1 MHSEGP
7 LQQLKRGTTELLPE
21 ADLKQKLAH
30 SAQTGRPLR
39 VKLGIDPS
47 APHLTLGHAVVL
59 RKLRQFQ
66 DLGHTAILLVGDF
79 TRLVGDPSG
88 ESSTRPLITKE
99 TIEENMKTYQE
110 QAFKILDP
118 ARTELRYNSEWL
130 STLGVEGLIQLC
142 SKYTVARMLE
152 RDDFSKRY
160 KENNPISVLEFL
172 YPLLQAYDSVALEA
186 DVELGGHDQLFN
198 LLIGRDIQQ
207 HYGQAPQVVLTVPL
221 LIGTDGKKSMG
232 QSKGNYIGISEPPEQ
247 IFGKIMSLPDE
258 LMPQYYELLTDVPW
272 EQVKD
277 LHPKDCKVKL
287 GKMMVSWFHGDEA
300 AQAAQAGFERVYAR
314 KELPDEMPEVVVS
327 ASQLNAGTI
336 WLIELLEH
344 AKLVD
349 SRSQARRL
357 IQQGGVQ
364 IDGQKATDVN
374 LQVAP
379 SDGTVLKVGKHKFAR
394 IRLTDRGAR

>member
-1 MHSEGP
+1 MLVDAA
-7 LQQLKRGTTELLPE
+7 LQQLKQGTTELLPE
-21 ADLKQKLAH
+21 ETLKQKLER

-99 TIEENMKTYQE
+99 IIEKNMKTYKE
-110 QAFKILDP
+110 QAFKILD
-118 ARTELRYNSEWL
+118 AEKTELRYNSEWL
-130 STLGVEGLIQLC
+130 GPLGVEGIIQLT

-160 KENNPISVLEFL
+160 EEGNPISVLEFL

-198 LLIGRDIQQ
+198 LLMGRDIQPN
-207 HYGQAPQVVLTVPL
+207 YGQESQVVLTVPL
-221 LIGTDGKKSMG
+221 LIGTDGVKSMG
-232 QSKGNYIGISEPPEQ
+232 QSKGNYIGISEAPEQ
-247 IFGKIMSLPDE
+247 IFGKIMSLPDG
-258 LMPQYYELLTDVPW
+258 LMQQYYELLTDVPW
-272 EQVKD
+272 DDVKD
-277 LHPKDCKVKL
+277 LHPKQCKVKL
-287 GKMMVSWFHGDEA
+287 GKIMVGWFHSEA
-300 AQAAQAGFERVYAR
+300 DAQAAEDNFEQVYAR
-314 KELPDEMPEVVVS
+314 KEVPDDMPELTVS
-327 ASQLNAGTI
+327 SGNLEGGSI
-336 WLIELLEH
+336 WIVELLDQGN
-344 AKLVD
+344 LINT
-349 SRSQARRL
+349 RSEARRL

-364 IDGQKATDVN
+364 IDGEKVTEVDF
-374 LQVAP
+374 QVVP
-379 SDGTVLKVGKHKFAR
+379 QNDMVIKVGKHKFAKVK
-394 IRLTDRGAR
+394 LEG

>member
-1 MHSEGP
+1 MNVDEALH
-7 LQQLKRGTTELLPE
+7 LLKQGTTELLPE
-21 ADLKQKLAH
+21 ATLKQKLER
-30 SAQTGRPLR
+30 SAQTGKPLR

-99 TIEENMKTYQE
+99 IIEENMKTYQE

-118 ARTELRYNSEWL
+118 EKTELRYNSEWL
-130 STLGVEGLIQLC
+130 NPLGVQGIIQLT

-160 KENNPISVLEFL
+160 KDNSPISVLEFL

-198 LLIGRDIQQ
+198 LLMGRDIQP
-207 HYGQAPQVVLTVPL
+207 HYDQESQVVLTVPL
-221 LIGTDGKKSMG
+221 LIGTDGVKSMG
-232 QSKGNYIGISEPPEQ
+232 QSKGNYIGISEAPEQ

-258 LMPQYYELLTDVPW
+258 LMQQYYELLTDVPW
-272 EQVKD
+272 DEVKD
-277 LHPKDCKVKL
+277 LHPKQCKVKL
-287 GKMMVSWFHGDEA
+287 GKVMVRWFHSDVD
-300 AQAAQAGFERVYAR
+300 AQAAEDNFEQVYAR
-314 KELPDEMPEVVVS
+314 KEVPDDMPEIGINPS
-327 ASQLNAGTI
+327 NLEGGSI
-336 WLIELLEH
+336 WIIELLDQ
-344 AKLVD
+344 ANLIGT
-349 SRSQARRL
+349 RSEARRL
-357 IQQGGVQ
+357 VQQGGVQ
-364 IDGQKATDVN
+364 IDGEKVTEVDF
-374 LQVAP
+374 QVTP
-379 SDGTVLKVGKHKFAR
+379 QDGMVLKAGKHKFAK
-394 IRLTDRGAR
+394 IKLEG